1 MPMVLRKTQ
10 PCGNY
15 DSKRIADIVCCV
27 RAPRCAY
34 ARRADFLSKVPVP
47 SRAHWMRS
55 SSRQFPSGILAGR
68 IGRWLAAK
76 PSDYRHPSWPELVGC
91 AVLLLVLQWTI
102 LACVAIPASA
112 QPRAKNGDTV
122 RVTPDQ
128 MHQLEIVRVE
138 LCSFRLFKPA
148 IGQIAFNEDASTVV
162 LTPFSGRVTRL
173 IAKIG
178 EDVKRGDPLFE
189 IDSPEVVQTQ
199 TDLIAAVQGLEK
211 SRHQLALA
219 KRVLDRQTA
228 LFADKATS
236 QRELD
241 QARVDFASA
250 ETDLRTAEGTLA
262 AARNRLRVLVGR
274 SEEEV
279 ARVERE
285 RLINPLITINAPIE
299 GTVIARKVGPGQYVR
314 SDSGDSLYAISNL
327 STMWLKANVPENDIP
342 LVRVGQEIEVKV
354 AAVPDRVFKARVIAI
369 GAASDSATR
378 RVSVRSEIA
387 NPDAALKS
395 EMFATFKIATGSDEI
410 SPGVPTEAVVWDA
423 DVAIL
428 WVEIEPMLFRR
439 RKVKIGL
446 EQDGR
451 LQVREGLKPGELVVG
466 RGAIFV
472 DNEWRQ

>member
-1 MPMVLRKTQ
+1 LGGALLLGLVQ
-10 PCGNY
+10 WA
-15 DSKRIADIVCCV
+15 S
-27 RAPRCAY
+27 
-34 ARRADFLSKVPVP
+34 
-47 SRAHWMRS
+47 
-55 SSRQFPSGILAGR
+55 LA
-68 IGRWLAAK
+68 WLAN
-76 PSDYRHPSWPELVGC
+76 P
-91 AVLLLVLQWTI
+91 
-102 LACVAIPASA
+102 ACA
-112 QPRAKNGDTV
+112 QPRAKPADTV

-138 LCSFRLFKPA
+138 LCSFRLYKPA

-178 EDVKRGDPLFE
+178 DEVKQGDALFE

-211 SRHQLALA
+211 SKHQLALA
-219 KRVLDRQTA
+219 KRVLDRQTG

-236 QRELD
+236 LRELD
-241 QARVDFASA
+241 QARVDYASA

-279 ARVERE
+279 ARVESE
-285 RLINPLITINAPIE
+285 RLIDPLIAINAPIA

-342 LVRVGQEIEVKV
+342 LVRVGHEIEVRV

-369 GAASDSATR
+369 GAASDSTTR
-378 RVSVRSEIA
+378 RVSVRSEIP
-387 NPDAALKS
+387 NPDGALKS
-395 EMFATFKIATGSDEI
+395 EMFATFKIATGSGET
-410 SPGVPTEAVVWDA
+410 SPGVPTEAVIWEGDLATV
-423 DVAIL
+423 

-451 LQVREGLKPGELVVG
+451 LQVREGLNPGELVVG